1 MTVTLH
7 STCLTTLEQSGPPRL
22 YSPWAGRC
30 ELLRR
35 HLSLSRKHAAAADT
49 LTSRNALRGTRQVIL
64 HPKWGSSIYPSS
76 LFTKAPVEDL
86 LQAIKQVEADPVA
99 QAL

>member
-1 MTVTLH
+1 
-7 STCLTTLEQSGPPRL
+7 
-22 YSPWAGRC
+22 
-30 ELLRR
+30 LR
-35 HLSLSRKHAAAADT
+35 A
-49 LTSRNALRGTRQVIL
+49 NRQVIL

-86 LQAIKQVEADPVA
+86 LQAIKEVEADPVA